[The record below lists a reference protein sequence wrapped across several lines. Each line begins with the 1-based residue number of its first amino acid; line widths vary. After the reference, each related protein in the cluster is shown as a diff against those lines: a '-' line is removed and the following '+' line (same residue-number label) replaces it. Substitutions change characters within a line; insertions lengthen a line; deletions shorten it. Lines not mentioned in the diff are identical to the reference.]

1 MANYFPLTD
10 GIEALSGEI
19 IFQSDEWTH
28 LLIEGT
34 DTVAVV
40 PSVDVY
46 PS

>member
-1 MANYFPLTD
+1 MANYFPLTEN
-10 GIEALSGEI
+10 IEPLSGEI

-28 LLIEGT
+28 LLVDDT

-46 PS
+46 PA